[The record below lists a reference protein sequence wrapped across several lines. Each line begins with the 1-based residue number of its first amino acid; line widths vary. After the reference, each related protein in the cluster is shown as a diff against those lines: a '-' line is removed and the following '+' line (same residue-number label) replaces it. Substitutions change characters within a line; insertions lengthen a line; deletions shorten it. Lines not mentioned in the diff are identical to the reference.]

1 MRSLLIFFFLFLS
14 SYPHVFAKSSPSII
28 ESLILV
34 NFEHLSNDPS
44 KIERRASV
52 STDQIDPIFE
62 ENSLELEEINLPT
75 PSFSSKHGSPVAVL
89 ENLSNSLQNIF
100 TTNVSTDDFRN
111 SLSNA
116 ASVIE
121 KYDFNLNQKSSLLKT
136 FIDAYL
142 KTSPEPI
149 NSEEIVKILFQE
161 VLPYSQQWKVNA
173 ADLLGILAQ
182 ISIESL
188 LENQFSDNSSSFAN
202 FFSKNLVSLMN
213 DTENYF
219 KDSLYPLPETQTED
233 PNTKFFSNLLE
244 SSGAFTG
251 ISPIPDRNN
260 PVEDMMFGGLS
271 GFDPK
276 KTHLFQRV
284 AAGLTDG
291 YFNISA
297 SLDPDNALTTS
308 HFDIF
313 SSYPSSIISNDSSD
327 TLEEVSIVSSFVE
340 GLIGSLHEI
349 TLSTESPIPS
359 NELAYFANHAIKSA
373 SNGFLL
379 SSTVA
384 ATSNDAETSSNL
396 AAYAVERIAK
406 GLTASAVIS
415 NINQSSNDDTNSEI
429 EFIFDP
435 GRIVES
441 VSTGAAMGSQLAS
454 VLPKSMEY
462 SNSWEIFSNARK
474 ILSQAVSAGST
485 SGAVDTMSIVYLEN
499 PKSIELIEQ
508 VARSAALGSMMGNT
522 GLAIYYPTNK
532 LQSIIESSALG
543 SSFGA
548 TSNNKLEE
556 ISEVKKG
563 TENVEVSLARESAQG
578 STLGA
583 AFMQTVLLGDLARL
597 KMIDEKSVDHFSSAS
612 FGATYGAI
620 LGIKDR
626 VSNTSDNEGMNPS
639 EDFEVKELITEVS
652 QATKQG
658 STEGAFAASR
668 ISLGLGLNSK
678 EVDSSNLGSK
688 SKILKAINISNSNAL
703 VDSNSILAAESLK
716 VDSKDMLLLM
726 KRYGINPKFTNAA
739 KVYKK
744 PVVVQ
749 VEEPKVDDNFTES
762 VVSASPF

>member
-1 MRSLLIFFFLFLS
+1 
-14 SYPHVFAKSSPSII
+14 
-28 ESLILV
+28 
-34 NFEHLSNDPS
+34 
-44 KIERRASV
+44 
-52 STDQIDPIFE
+52 
-62 ENSLELEEINLPT
+62 
-75 PSFSSKHGSPVAVL
+75 
-89 ENLSNSLQNIF
+89 
-100 TTNVSTDDFRN
+100 
-111 SLSNA
+111 
-116 ASVIE
+116 
-121 KYDFNLNQKSSLLKT
+121 
-136 FIDAYL
+136 
-142 KTSPEPI
+142 
-149 NSEEIVKILFQE
+149 VKILFQE